1 MPNGGA
7 FDMYRKRK
15 AMKMGKRNDFML
27 FPGGKKKAMTFSY
40 DDGVIQDRRLVEL
53 FNRYHV
59 KGTFNLNTETLGF
72 QGFADFQGKHVD
84 ISKIAPQEV
93 ASLYQGHEV
102 GGHSLC
108 HSFLQNVGTAMA
120 MHELIEDRIQLEKL
134 SGRMVRFFAYPFG
147 TYNEEVKQLV
157 RMAGYVGART
167 VVSTHSFEIPA
178 DFMEWHATCHHND
191 PELMELARKFCQGP
205 AFGAS
210 LFYLW
215 GHAYEFDGDGNWSVI
230 EEFLGYVSQ
239 FEKEVWFAGNT
250 ELADYVTAFRQ
261 RVYSADG
268 SRIYN
273 PTAIAIW
280 IQVGTQI
287 HEIPAGAT
295 VKVEA

>member
-1 MPNGGA
+1 MR
-7 FDMYRKRK
+7 D
-15 AMKMGKRNDFML
+15 
-27 FPGGKKKAMTFSY
+27 
-40 DDGVIQDRRLVEL
+40 
-53 FNRYHV
+53 
-59 KGTFNLNTETLGF
+59 
-72 QGFADFQGKHVD
+72 
-84 ISKIAPQEV
+84 
-93 ASLYQGHEV
+93 
-102 GGHSLC
+102 
-108 HSFLQNVGTAMA
+108 
-120 MHELIEDRIQLEKL
+120 
-134 SGRMVRFFAYPFG
+134 
-147 TYNEEVKQLV
+147 VKQLV

-273 PTAIAIW
+273 PTATAIW

-287 HEIPAGAT
+287 HEIPAGSHGEGGSLTRRPLKERSQLLRAGSFCVISKGGKLFRPFFCAAGLLPSQKRGDARQAKIPT
-295 VKVEA
+295 L